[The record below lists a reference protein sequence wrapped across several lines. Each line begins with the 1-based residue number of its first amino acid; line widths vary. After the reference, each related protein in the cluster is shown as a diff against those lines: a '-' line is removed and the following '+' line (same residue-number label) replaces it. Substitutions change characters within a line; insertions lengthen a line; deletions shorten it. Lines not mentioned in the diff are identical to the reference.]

1 MSSLPKSTCSKKDS
15 ATDMRASLRQEGQR
29 KLEWG
34 VKGRGGKGWRNGW
47 ETKAV
52 GVKWE
57 RIKVGEGGRRE
68 GKEGEENDNE
78 NIQTHT
84 LRFYPTHT
92 HTHTPSATV
101 FGVHVHSG
109 STYTHMCVCY
119 VYLVHL

>member
-34 VKGRGGKGWRNGW
+34 VKGKGGKGWRNGW

-57 RIKVGEGGRRE
+57 RMKVGEGGRRE
-68 GKEGEENDNE
+68 GKEGEENDNKDT
-78 NIQTHT
+78 QTDT

-92 HTHTPSATV
+92 HHQLQSLVYMYIVEVHTHTCA
-101 FGVHVHSG
+101 
-109 STYTHMCVCY
+109 Y
-119 VYLVHL
+119 VYLVQF